1 MLMDV
6 VASTQSRVGS
16 EKESCVG
23 CQRSSSNRRRR
34 RRRSRRRRRRRR
46 NERQC
51 LSTTS
56 QSTATSYLI
65 CHSMKRKQ
73 YVIHHTHRLNTLRN
87 INVHHSSLKELT
99 PRSLRRLEAKYNVLQ
114 RISPARPAPHRTPV
128 TPTHTTASPHPAH
141 ADTHRSV
148 NTIRSATHDTHR
160 SDTHRSD
167 AIRSDAIRSTATSSM
182 LSGLR
187 VVARVGT
194 LDWHTR
200 LLWCAPS
207 HLLCSTLMFL

>member
-1 MLMDV
+1 MPLN
-6 VASTQSRVGS
+6 G
-16 EKESCVG
+16 
-23 CQRSSSNRRRR
+23 QRLEMKKRRRR

-99 PRSLRRLEAKYNVLQ
+99 PRSLRRLEAKYNVLH

-128 TPTHTTASPHPAH
+128 TPTHTATSPNPAH
-141 ADTHRSV
+141 ADS
-148 NTIRSATHDTHR
+148 IRSDTHR
-160 SDTHRSD
+160 SDTIRSDTIRCDTIHSD
-167 AIRSDAIRSTATSSM
+167 AIRSDAIRSDATSSM

-200 LLWCAPS
+200 LLWCAFS